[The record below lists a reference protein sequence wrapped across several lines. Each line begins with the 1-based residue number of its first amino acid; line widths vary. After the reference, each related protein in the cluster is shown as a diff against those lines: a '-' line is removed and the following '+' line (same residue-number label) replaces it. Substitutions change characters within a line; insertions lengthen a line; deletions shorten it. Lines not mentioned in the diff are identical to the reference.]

1 MPVYFAD
8 PLRGAETDTFAYQ
21 TVAVRM
27 PAIGRRT
34 LAEGRFTPEAAARL
48 EALCAD
54 LPHGRIRLLNDPQ
67 APDCAAWNAQITPYV
82 GQTWLEAPWFF
93 AETYF
98 YRRLVE
104 ACGYFA
110 SGHGLEPA
118 SRLEPVTGLD
128 PFRPQKELAL
138 VEARQALEAI
148 LPARQEQAHDL
159 ETLIRLALWGNQ
171 ADLSMWPAGSANRP
185 ANGAGSRLLV
195 DDAARAADYLRNT
208 TPVRVSSKRGYFG
221 CFLGG
226 YATQKT
232 PKNLLSRTDVNTDSR
247 RVDLVLDNTG
257 AELAFDLLLADG
269 LLADS
274 LLQTG
279 RTVRLWVKLHPTFVS
294 DAIAADIPETLS
306 SLAAS
311 ALPAVR
317 GLAERLL
324 GHLQAGRLETATHPY
339 WTSSHMGWE
348 LPADLRQELAQ
359 AVLLVSKGDAN
370 YRRWLG
376 DRHWAY
382 DYPLANVIDYL
393 PAPMLL
399 LRVLKSEVLAGLQPG
414 QAEAVGQQD
423 ARWMINGQWGLIQFT
438 GG

>member
-1 MPVYFAD
+1 MWR
-8 PLRGAETDTFAYQ
+8 L
-21 TVAVRM
+21 
-27 PAIGRRT
+27 I
-34 LAEGRFTPEAAARL
+34 FT
-48 EALCAD
+48 
-54 LPHGRIRLLNDPQ
+54 
-67 APDCAAWNAQITPYV
+67 AAWWKPAAISPLAAGLSP
-82 GQTWLEAPWFF
+82 GQ
-93 AETYF
+93 
-98 YRRLVE
+98 
-104 ACGYFA
+104 G
-110 SGHGLEPA
+110 
-118 SRLEPVTGLD
+118 VTGLD

-138 VEARQALEAI
+138 VEARQALEAV

-195 DDAARAADYLRNT
+195 DDAARAADYLRT
-208 TPVRVSSKRGYFG
+208 A
-221 CFLGG
+221 GG
-226 YATQKT
+226 G
-232 PKNLLSRTDVNTDSR
+232 

-269 LLADS
+269 

-311 ALPAVR
+311 AQPAVR

-423 ARWMINGQWGLIQFT
+423 ARWMINGQWGLIQYLPK
-438 GG
+438 